1 MARKFKID
9 RTYTH
14 FVADA
19 DGRIESAWH
28 SLDDAKEMRHEHAN
42 PAALRVQTARAYRL
56 RFKRDPFD
64 SSNWRTTDD
73 STLDMDEV
81 ERLDAFAFGTST
93 GRSNADTAFDQQ
105 HEYVDLDDAL
115 ASYEANALDT
125 VCEHYAMQ
133 SSREVAKDAAI
144 VAFRKRVVELQ
155 VEQEASQA
163 ATRIARAAVA
173 KVNAD
178 SRDLDEAFSAYYYEA
193 ADAIA
198 ALVEGKADG
207 VRREA
212 QRALDR
218 EFNAARNLR
227 AAREERALAASRCT
241 CDDDCACDC
250 ACDKALVVQVL
261 NKATMAGDWDMVET
275 CERALRGDRKALVE
289 CFSVDLD
296 DDLDEGIV
304 GNFDDVD
311 DDELPTAMQVEQL
324 ANEAAVAG
332 DLEMVETC
340 TRALQGDREALVGCF
355 YVIEGKLQRAL
366 DDARA

>member
-56 RFKRDPFD
+56 RFKRNPFD

-105 HEYVDLDDAL
+105 HEHVDLDDAL

-173 KVNAD
+173 KANAAEAEAD
-178 SRDLDEAFSAYYYEA
+178 VDEAFTAYYYEA
-193 ADAIA
+193 ADAIL

-212 QRALDR
+212 TRALDR
-218 EFNAARNLR
+218 EFNAARTLR
-227 AAREERALAASRCT
+227 AERDEAARERALAALRCT
-241 CDDDCACDC
+241 CAEDCVDDCACD
-250 ACDKALVVQVL
+250 
-261 NKATMAGDWDMVET
+261 
-275 CERALRGDRKALVE
+275 
-289 CFSVDLD
+289 LD
-296 DDLDEGIV
+296 GDLDEGIV
-304 GNFDDVD
+304 GNFDDLD
-311 DDELPTAMQVEQL
+311 DDELPTTMQVEQL

-332 DLEMVETC
+332 DMEMVDTC

-355 YVIEGKLQRAL
+355 YVIEGTLQRAF

>member
-93 GRSNADTAFDQQ
+93 GRSNANTAFDQQ
-105 HEYVDLDDAL
+105 HEHVDLDDAL

-125 VCEHYAMQ
+125 VCEYYAMQ

-173 KVNAD
+173 KANAAEAEAD
-178 SRDLDEAFSAYYYEA
+178 VDEAFTAYYYEA
-193 ADAIA
+193 ADAIL

-212 QRALDR
+212 TRALDR
-218 EFNAARNLR
+218 EFNAARTLR
-227 AAREERALAASRCT
+227 AERDEAARERALAALRCT
-241 CDDDCACDC
+241 CAEDCVDDCACD
-250 ACDKALVVQVL
+250 
-261 NKATMAGDWDMVET
+261 
-275 CERALRGDRKALVE
+275 
-289 CFSVDLD
+289 LD
-296 DDLDEGIV
+296 GDLDEGIV
-304 GNFDDVD
+304 GNFDDLD
-311 DDELPTAMQVEQL
+311 DDELPTTMQVEQL

-332 DLEMVETC
+332 DMEMVDTC

-355 YVIEGKLQRAL
+355 YVIEGTLQRAF

>member
-93 GRSNADTAFDQQ
+93 GRSNANTAFDQQ
-105 HEYVDLDDAL
+105 HEHVDLDDAL

-125 VCEHYAMQ
+125 VCEYYAMQ

-163 ATRIARAAVA
+163 ATLIARAAVA
-173 KVNAD
+173 KANAAEAEAD
-178 SRDLDEAFSAYYYEA
+178 VDEAFTAYYYEA
-193 ADAIA
+193 ADAIL

-212 QRALDR
+212 TRALDR
-218 EFNAARNLR
+218 EFNAARTLR
-227 AAREERALAASRCT
+227 AERDEAARERALAALRCT
-241 CDDDCACDC
+241 CAEDCVDDCACD
-250 ACDKALVVQVL
+250 
-261 NKATMAGDWDMVET
+261 
-275 CERALRGDRKALVE
+275 
-289 CFSVDLD
+289 LD
-296 DDLDEGIV
+296 GDLDEGIV
-304 GNFDDVD
+304 GNFDDLD
-311 DDELPTAMQVEQL
+311 DDELPTTMQVEQL

-332 DLEMVETC
+332 DMEMVDTC

-355 YVIEGKLQRAL
+355 YVIEGTLQRAF